1 VNITLPGL
9 ADAAN
14 PSMRII
20 AANCR
25 KLERLNVSWC
35 KNINTHGL
43 QKIVECRRN
52 LTDIQACEV
61 VGWQDVSHM
70 QQLFLRN
77 NLERLILRNCEGS
90 TDESLAVLI
99 EGENSEI
106 E

>member
-1 VNITLPGL
+1 
-9 ADAAN
+9 
-14 PSMRII
+14 
-20 AANCR
+20 
-25 KLERLNVSWC
+25 
-35 KNINTHGL
+35 L